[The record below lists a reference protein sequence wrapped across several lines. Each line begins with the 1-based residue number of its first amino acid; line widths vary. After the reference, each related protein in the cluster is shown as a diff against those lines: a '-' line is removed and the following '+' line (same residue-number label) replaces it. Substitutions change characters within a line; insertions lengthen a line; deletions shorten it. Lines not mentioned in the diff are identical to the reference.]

1 MSKNK
6 FSLFQI
12 TITSSSSTSFL
23 TSHQHSLRNLL
34 FFQTQGS
41 TDNYSTFGCP
51 DFLILEMAIS
61 TCTTIVIERKKVG

>member
-12 TITSSSSTSFL
+12 TNNIIISYQPPTNTRSKPS
-23 TSHQHSLRNLL
+23 
-34 FFQTQGS
+34 FFQTQKGS

-51 DFLILEMAIS
+51 DILILEMAIS
-61 TCTTIVIERKKVG
+61 ACTTIEIKRKKVG